1 MPDSFVTT
9 WTVADQA
16 HLSMGILQAR
26 ILEWLAVPFS
36 RGSSRPGIK
45 PACPALAGRFFT
57 TKPPG
62 KPLDLYYLAPD
73 CGPGLGDL
81 FLSAYIIIISVMLVM
96 PACSFVW
103 LHLPVH
109 SFILN
114 FVYHYLINIFVK

>member
-1 MPDSFVTT
+1 MTT

-16 HLSMGILQAR
+16 PLSMGILQAR

-45 PACPALAGRFFT
+45 PTCPALAGRFFT
-57 TKPPG
+57 TEPPA

-81 FLSAYIIIISVMLVM
+81 FQSASLLLSLLGGAGCWGGTASSSTGSPIV
-96 PACSFVW
+96 
-103 LHLPVH
+103 
-109 SFILN
+109 
-114 FVYHYLINIFVK
+114 

>member
-26 ILEWLAVPFS
+26 ILEWLAVHFS

-57 TKPPG
+57 TEPPG

-81 FLSAYIIIISVMLVM
+81 FLSASLLLSLLGGAGCWGGTASSSTGCPSQGPGESHRIVAAVT
-96 PACSFVW
+96 
-103 LHLPVH
+103 
-109 SFILN
+109 
-114 FVYHYLINIFVK
+114 